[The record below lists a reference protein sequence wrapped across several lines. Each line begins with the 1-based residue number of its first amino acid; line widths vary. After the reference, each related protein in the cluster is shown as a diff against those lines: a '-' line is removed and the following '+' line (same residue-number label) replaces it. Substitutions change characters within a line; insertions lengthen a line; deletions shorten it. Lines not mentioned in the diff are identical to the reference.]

1 LPTNRQ
7 IVQRS
12 MFVTMD
18 KVLVYL
24 PTKLGY
30 LVLSQC
36 VSPPWV
42 CLDIPSFLAIES
54 NETAEREHCLEPSS
68 LLGVPV
74 FRCCLEPPSF
84 LSFTPQTVQRKRV
97 NILLIPR
104 LQHCLGENKGK
115 AMVIFYL
122 LLTVNNKDKLGL

>member
-1 LPTNRQ
+1 
-7 IVQRS
+7 

-68 LLGVPV
+68 LLGIPV

-84 LSFTPQTVQRKRV
+84 LPFLHPSNCTEEVCEFS
-97 NILLIPR
+97 
-104 LQHCLGENKGK
+104 LGPEVATLFGRE
-115 AMVIFYL
+115 
-122 LLTVNNKDKLGL
+122 